1 VQLGVRVSEFYEH
14 ESCGKCTPC
23 REGTRW
29 MTAILRKLEAGDA
42 TRRELDLLLD
52 VCDRINGKCLCP
64 LGETAA
70 VAVASYVAKFRDEF
84 VAHIEQGGCPFGDS
98 SPLDHVLAPV
108 AMHAVVPTVE
118 VPA

>member
-1 VQLGVRVSEFYEH
+1 
-14 ESCGKCTPC
+14 
-23 REGTRW
+23 
-29 MTAILRKLEAGDA
+29 MTAILRRLEAGEA

-70 VAVASYVAKFRDEF
+70 MAVASYVAKFRDEF
-84 VAHIEQGGCPFGDS
+84 VAHIDGGRCPFGSS

-108 AMHAVVPTVE
+108 AMHSVVPAVE

>member
-1 VQLGVRVSEFYEH
+1 
-14 ESCGKCTPC
+14 
-23 REGTRW
+23 

-42 TRRELDLLLD
+42 TVAELDLLLD

-70 VAVASYVAKFRDEF
+70 MAVASYVGKFREEF
-84 VAHIEQGGCPFGDS
+84 VAHAEHRGCPLGDS

-108 AMHAVVPTVE
+108 AMHAHS
-118 VPA
+118 PAANALEETHA